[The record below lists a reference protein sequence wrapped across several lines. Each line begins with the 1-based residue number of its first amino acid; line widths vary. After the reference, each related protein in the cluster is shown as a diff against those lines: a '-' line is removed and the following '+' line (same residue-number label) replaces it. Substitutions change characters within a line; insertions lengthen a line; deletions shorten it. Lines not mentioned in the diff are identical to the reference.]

1 MRVDQRQLSGVV
13 GAQEDVAHALVEGFD
28 LLDFLQLAQV
38 VGLLGN
44 PWRVFVDVGEGFDE
58 RCAIQA
64 RRLQGLECG
73 HCAFSAWKGWVA
85 CQ

>member
-1 MRVDQRQLSGVV
+1 MRVDQRQLGGVV
-13 GAQEDVAHALVEGFD
+13 GAQEDVAHALVQGFD

-38 VGLLGN
+38 VGLFGD
-44 PWRVFVDVGEGFDE
+44 PRRVFVDVGEGCNE
-58 RCAIQA
+58 RCAIQG

-73 HCAFSAWKGWVA
+73 HHAFSAWKGWVA